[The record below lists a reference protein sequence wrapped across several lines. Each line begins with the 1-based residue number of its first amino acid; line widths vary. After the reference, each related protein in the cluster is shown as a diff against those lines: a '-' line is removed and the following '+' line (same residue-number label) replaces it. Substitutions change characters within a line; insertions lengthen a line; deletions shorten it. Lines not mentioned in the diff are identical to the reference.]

1 MWQDL
6 LAALALLLII
16 EGIVPFLNPEFMRR
30 MVIGMLKIN
39 DQTLRFAGL
48 SSMVA
53 GVLLLYLLRQ

>member
-1 MWQDL
+1 MWHDL

-16 EGIVPFLNPEFMRR
+16 EGIIPFLNPEFMRR
-30 MVIGMLKIN
+30 IVVSMLKIN

-53 GVLLLYLLRQ
+53 GVLLLYLLR

>member
-6 LAALALLLII
+6 LTALALLMII
-16 EGIVPFLNPEFMRR
+16 EGIVPFLSPAFARR
-30 MVIGMLKIN
+30 MVVEMLKMN

-53 GVLLLYLLRQ
+53 GVVFLYLLR

>member
-1 MWQDL
+1 MWHDL

-16 EGIVPFLNPEFMRR
+16 EGMIPFLNPALMRR
-30 MVIGMLKIN
+30 IVVSMLKIN

-53 GVLLLYLLRQ
+53 GVFLLYLLR